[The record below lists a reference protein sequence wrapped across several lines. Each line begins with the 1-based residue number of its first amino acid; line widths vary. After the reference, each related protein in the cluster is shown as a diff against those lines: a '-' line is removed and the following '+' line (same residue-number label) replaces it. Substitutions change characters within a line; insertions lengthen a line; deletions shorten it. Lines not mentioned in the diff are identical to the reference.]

1 MYILG
6 LQRKHHSF
14 IVEHKIESVLH
25 NNLHIINKEA
35 KSKSIR
41 QHCVTDRY
49 RFYLKEIKTM

>member
-41 QHCVTDRY
+41 QHCV
-49 RFYLKEIKTM
+49 IIN